1 MWSAYARLFGFTRPF
16 LGLLAAAVALTVV
29 GALLDTLSLLLL
41 IPFLQSLFGIEVL
54 GTSNPT
60 LIERMLDSWFGA
72 WLRTGDPLAGLRN
85 VCVLVLAAILLKNLV
100 QYGARMLGIAV
111 QERVEQRMRDSVYA
125 HLQYLP
131 LGYFNRTKVGQLIT
145 RLTNDTREARG
156 AISYV
161 ATEVLRQAVTAVSY
175 IVALLL
181 MSWRLTL
188 VAVLTGPLV
197 AVFLG
202 PVVGRLKRRF
212 SKAFQER
219 GELTSV
225 AQEAMSGIRL
235 VKSFGA
241 EEHEKQRFFK
251 KSGDYTRR
259 MIRAEALNQSAGPI
273 SETLSSVV
281 ALVLIWIGAQM
292 VLETGT
298 LTAEVF
304 MVFVTVA
311 LRLVSPVKALSQF
324 PARLQMALAA
334 GERFFEILDTP
345 TEPAGDGGRPAEAP
359 RASIRFEG
367 VSFEYEAGR
376 PVLRDIEFEAKPGEV
391 VALVGPSGAGKTTLV
406 DLLPRFIEPTAGRI
420 TMDGRDLRDVPLKS
434 LRGLFGVVSQET
446 VVFHDTVR
454 GNVAYGDRRSEEDI
468 EAALRAANAEEF
480 IRDLPDG
487 LETILGERGTRLSG
501 GQRQRIGIARAI
513 LRDPPLLILD
523 EATSSLDTESE
534 KLIQAALDRLLKGRT
549 VFVIAHRLS
558 TIRGA
563 DRILVMEDGRIVES
577 GDHEGLYAKGGLYR
591 KLCDLQ
597 FSSPEQSA
605 RETDDDSGG

>member
-1 MWSAYARLFGFTRPF
+1 
-16 LGLLAAAVALTVV
+16 
-29 GALLDTLSLLLL
+29 
-41 IPFLQSLFGIEVL
+41 
-54 GTSNPT
+54 
-60 LIERMLDSWFGA
+60 
-72 WLRTGDPLAGLRN
+72 
-85 VCVLVLAAILLKNLV
+85 
-100 QYGARMLGIAV
+100 
-111 QERVEQRMRDSVYA
+111 
-125 HLQYLP
+125 
-131 LGYFNRTKVGQLIT
+131 
-145 RLTNDTREARG
+145 
-156 AISYV
+156 
-161 ATEVLRQAVTAVSY
+161 
-175 IVALLL
+175 
-181 MSWRLTL
+181 
-188 VAVLTGPLV
+188 
-197 AVFLG
+197 
-202 PVVGRLKRRF
+202 
-212 SKAFQER
+212 
-219 GELTSV
+219 
-225 AQEAMSGIRL
+225 
-235 VKSFGA
+235 
-241 EEHEKQRFFK
+241 
-251 KSGDYTRR
+251 
-259 MIRAEALNQSAGPI
+259 
-273 SETLSSVV
+273 
-281 ALVLIWIGAQM
+281 
-292 VLETGT
+292 
-298 LTAEVF
+298 
-304 MVFVTVA
+304 
-311 LRLVSPVKALSQF
+311 
-324 PARLQMALAA
+324 MALAA

-345 TEPAGDGGRPAEAP
+345 AEPAGDGGRPADPP

-391 VALVGPSGAGKTTLV
+391 VALVGPSGAGKTTMV

-577 GDHEGLYAKGGLYR
+577 GDHEELYARGGLYR

-605 RETDDDSGG
+605 RQTDGDSGG